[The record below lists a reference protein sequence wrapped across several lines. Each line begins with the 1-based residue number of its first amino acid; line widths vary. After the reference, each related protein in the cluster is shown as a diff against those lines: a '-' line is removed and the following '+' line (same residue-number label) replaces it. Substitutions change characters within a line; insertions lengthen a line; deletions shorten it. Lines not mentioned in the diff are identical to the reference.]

1 MMMKVLGWRR
11 VFFVALSIAMCPFI
25 HSQNVIVESKIDSVE
40 MYIGSQAKLTL
51 EVTADSDANV
61 AFPEFNDTIVTGL
74 EVVGKSKLDTL
85 FLNEGKRMTIARDY
99 YVTSFDSAFF
109 HIPGLKVLVDGREYL
124 SKDMPL
130 RVYRYPI
137 DNADANDIRDISG
150 IEKPDFVFT
159 DWLPMSSFLLL
170 TVVLVAVA
178 VFLFI
183 RYRDNKP
190 IIKVI
195 HVEPQLLPH
204 EKAEKIIES
213 IKERNLSHSLDPKD
227 YYTSLTEALRVY
239 ISGRFGFS
247 AMEMT
252 SSEIVDK
259 LLETN
264 DKESLRQLQSL
275 FTVAD
280 LVKFAKYVPML
291 NENDA
296 NLLSAV
302 AFINK
307 TKEEVKESEREK
319 PHDVVIEEPRSKRQK
334 RMLLAF
340 IILAAL
346 IGMVFLVLSV
356 REIRIMLF

>member
-1 MMMKVLGWRR
+1 MRI
-11 VFFVALSIAMCPFI
+11 VFDLNRILILAFLLAVCQSLY
-25 HSQNVIVESKIDSVE
+25 SQNVIVESRIDSVE

-51 EVTADSDANV
+51 EATADSGAKV
-61 AFPEFNDTIVTGL
+61 SFPECSDTIVTGL

-85 FLNEGKRMTIARDY
+85 LLNEGKRMTIAQTY
-99 YVTSFDSAFF
+99 YVTAFDSAFF
-109 HIPGLKVLVDGREYL
+109 HIPGMKVMVDGREYA
-124 SKDMPL
+124 SKDLVL

-137 DNADANDIRDISG
+137 DNADAGDIRDIKG
-150 IEKPDFVFT
+150 IEDPDFVFA

-170 TVVLVAVA
+170 TVVLFAAA
-178 VFLFI
+178 VFLYI
-183 RYRDNKP
+183 RYKDNKP

-213 IKERNLSHSLDPKD
+213 IKERNLSHASDPKD

-307 TKEEVKESEREK
+307 TKEEVKDSEREK

-334 RMLLAF
+334 R
-340 IILAAL
+340 ILVAVIVLSAL
-346 IGMVFLVLSV
+346 VGLTFLVLSV

>member
-1 MMMKVLGWRR
+1 MAFLLAVCQSLY
-11 VFFVALSIAMCPFI
+11 
-25 HSQNVIVESKIDSVE
+25 SQNVIVESRIDSVE

-51 EVTADSDANV
+51 EATADSGAKV
-61 AFPEFNDTIVTGL
+61 SFPECSDTIVTGL

-85 FLNEGKRMTIARDY
+85 LLNEGKRMTIAQTY
-99 YVTSFDSAFF
+99 YVTAFDSAFF
-109 HIPGLKVLVDGREYL
+109 HIPGMKVMVDGREYA
-124 SKDMPL
+124 SKDLVL

-137 DNADANDIRDISG
+137 DNVDAGDIRDIKG
-150 IEKPDFVFT
+150 IEDPDFVFA

-170 TVVLVAVA
+170 TVVLFAAA
-178 VFLFI
+178 VFLYI
-183 RYRDNKP
+183 RYKDNKP
-190 IIKVI
+190 I
-195 HVEPQLLPH
+195 
-204 EKAEKIIES
+204 
-213 IKERNLSHSLDPKD
+213 
-227 YYTSLTEALRVY
+227 Y

-307 TKEEVKESEREK
+307 TKEEVKDSEREK

-334 RMLLAF
+334 R
-340 IILAAL
+340 ILVAVIVLSAL
-346 IGMVFLVLSV
+346 VGLTFLVLSV